1 MEKDNLLK
9 NTEHECMYKKILDNS
24 YDEIFVVDGNDKV
37 VYVNDACEKHYGL
50 KPEDMIGKNV
60 KDLVELGYWYPNLN
74 VQPYAYRT
82 KKSFTVEQIT
92 ILNKKLVT
100 TVVPVLDGDG
110 DIEIVVQNVRDK
122 TSLDDFRNELEKIRR
137 LLEEKS
143 ECENNETFFDEC
155 DFGLITYSNRIRK
168 IMKTTSRAASVG
180 SIILILGE
188 SGTGKGL
195 IAKTIHNSSERKD
208 KPFIAINCAAIP
220 ETLLE
225 SELFGYETGAF
236 TGAEKSGRVGLIELA
251 KDGTLFLDEIG
262 EVTPRIQAKLLHV
275 LQNREYYSIGGRDVK
290 TTNAT
295 IIAAT
300 NRDLE
305 EMVEAGE
312 FRQDLYYRLNIM
324 EVRIPPLR
332 NRTEE
337 IAPLSYFFLDGFNKK
352 YDTHHEL
359 SKDLI
364 QMFKGYSWPGNVRE
378 LENLIERMVITAEDG
393 ITIGLSNL
401 PEVFIEKMN
410 KESISSATNH
420 LSLDTLKDR
429 YEAKLIKEYYEECGT
444 TRKLA
449 DKLNISQT
457 RAARLVKKYLNS

>member
-1 MEKDNLLK
+1 MEKDNLLE
-9 NTEHECMYKKILDNS
+9 NREHECIYKKILDNS
-24 YDEIFVVDGNDKV
+24 YDEIFVVDGEDKV
-37 VYVNDACEKHYGL
+37 IYVNDACEKHYGL

-60 KDLVELGYWYPNLN
+60 KELVELGYWYPKLD
-74 VQPYAYRT
+74 VQPYVYKT
-82 KKSFTVEQIT
+82 KKSFTVEQTT

-100 TVVPVLDGDG
+100 TVVPVLDDDG
-110 DIEIVVQNVRDK
+110 NIEMVVQNVRDK
-122 TSLDDFRNELEKIRR
+122 TGLEDFRNELEKIRS

-143 ECENNETFFDEC
+143 ESENNEAFFDEC
-155 DFGLITYSNRIRK
+155 DFGLITYNNKIK
-168 IMKTTSRAASVG
+168 EIMKITSRAASVG
-180 SIILILGE
+180 STILILGE

-220 ETLLE
+220 ENLLE

-236 TGAEKSGRVGLIELA
+236 TGAEKNGRVGLIELA

-262 EVTPRIQAKLLHV
+262 EITPRIQAKLLHV
-275 LQNREYYSIGGRDVK
+275 LQNREYYSIGGREVK

-300 NRDLE
+300 NRNLE

-337 IAPLSYFFLDGFNKK
+337 IAPLSYFFLDKFDKK

-364 QMFKGYSWPGNVRE
+364 ELFKGYSWLGNVRE
-378 LENLIERMVITAEDG
+378 LENLIERMVITAEND
-393 ITIGLSNL
+393 TIGLNNL
-401 PEVFIEKMN
+401 PEVFVERMNRENIDGKMN
-410 KESISSATNH
+410 Y
-420 LSLDTLKDR
+420 LSLDALKDR

-449 DKLNISQT
+449 EKLNISQT